1 MIPTSIHIHPGE
13 VLTFGKLFNAFPAA
27 LKELGPLHFRF
38 KVADKE
44 HGFAYQDAVSFDQ
57 QVPSANGIVHAKV
70 LVVSK
75 AFERRPRS
83 QLTLKASA
91 KDPANAAPTRHQAA
105 PSSSSSSTTKE
116 KPRPAPFR
124 EEHQPRDSPPQ
135 RQVPA
140 EAKATRPAPTP
151 QQQQHQ
157 QQQQPRQEEAPAEP
171 SYVAK
176 ELNRAGLAAAREQE
190 VQDRVDAAKEFKAEL
205 DDKSCKETA
214 EFDAAKEA
222 HDARLTAWATQN
234 SEKKNVRSLM
244 TSMHTVLW
252 DGHRWK
258 QLGLGDVID
267 AKKVKLHYR
276 KAMLVV
282 HPDRCSNRSVEV
294 RFIAKRIFEAVNEAY
309 QDFLKK
315 EGVEG

>member
-1 MIPTSIHIHPGE
+1 M
-13 VLTFGKLFNAFPAA
+13 
-27 LKELGPLHFRF
+27 
-38 KVADKE
+38 
-44 HGFAYQDAVSFDQ
+44 
-57 QVPSANGIVHAKV
+57 
-70 LVVSK
+70 
-75 AFERRPRS
+75 
-83 QLTLKASA
+83 
-91 KDPANAAPTRHQAA
+91 
-105 PSSSSSSTTKE
+105 
-116 KPRPAPFR
+116 
-124 EEHQPRDSPPQ
+124 

-140 EAKATRPAPTP
+140 EAKAATARSALTP
-151 QQQQHQ
+151 QQQQQ
-157 QQQQPRQEEAPAEP
+157 QQQQPPRQDEAPTEP
-171 SYVAK
+171 AYVAK
-176 ELNRAGLAAAREQE
+176 ELDRAELAAAREQE
-190 VQDRVDAAKEFKAEL
+190 VQDRIDAAKEFKAEL
-205 DDKSCKETA
+205 DDKGSKETA
-214 EFDAAKEA
+214 EFDAAKEL

-234 SEKKNVRSLM
+234 NEKKNVRSLM

-315 EGVEG
+315 EGLEG